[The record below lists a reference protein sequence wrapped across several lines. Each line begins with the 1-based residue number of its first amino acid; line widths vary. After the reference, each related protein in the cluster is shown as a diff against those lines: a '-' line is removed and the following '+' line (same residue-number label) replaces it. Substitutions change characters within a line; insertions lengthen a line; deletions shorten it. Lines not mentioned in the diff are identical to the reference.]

1 MDQPI
6 RIIGSFL
13 SPYVRK
19 VLVALELKGLQYE
32 VDSITPFYGN
42 DEFTRLSPLRRI
54 PVLIDDRVTL
64 CDSTRWPR
72 TAAFYERVMTLPPFS
87 RLKHFEDQ
95 LIGVPFAERR
105 ARLLAAGAPLTAT
118 TLAEP
123 TPRRSILLPRSH

>member
-1 MDQPI
+1 
-6 RIIGSFL
+6 
-13 SPYVRK
+13 
-19 VLVALELKGLQYE
+19 
-32 VDSITPFYGN
+32 
-42 DEFTRLSPLRRI
+42 
-54 PVLIDDRVTL
+54 
-64 CDSTRWPR
+64 
-72 TAAFYERVMTLPPFS
+72 MTLPPFS